1 VAKIKFAETWWGE
14 SWIRALEE
22 IDVDTNRLPRGRTYA
37 RNGSVLEIKRTR
49 TGTIQARVQGRR
61 PAPYRIR
68 IALTEWSEEQ
78 NAAVLD
84 LIQNSPALSSQ
95 LLIGQMPESLEAELE
110 KLGARIFPSSWREMT
125 ASCSCPDWA
134 NPCKHLAAV
143 YYLLAVE
150 IDKDP
155 FLLFEMRGLKK
166 KRILETARLTDQTLK
181 SAGWVFDVSQ
191 TPVTDTYEAP
201 TPTTE
206 EIESYIVQPYPID
219 KALGVLEKNP
229 RFDDGPLILQLLPTT
244 YRKIRDYWNGEAFIE
259 PEEPLAHSSSIT
271 IEHREEG
278 PVFLV
283 DELYKKEVSE
293 LTVADFLFRME
304 GVSLSP
310 LAEDHATMRWVKD
323 TLSLARRL
331 IALNSWVP
339 VLYSVGQGE
348 DFGIR
353 YAPVYSQPTLR
364 QKKVALNASVPTGL
378 IHDAKNRPLKREQ
391 SVDYLLSVFLTQMVQ
406 EPLDGVLP
414 YSSIEMARVFFLG
427 EVYKADHF
435 QRQQTKTAVQ
445 NWLTPLHLSD
455 SEHNLVLDIQV
466 TKKTQFSLTV
476 SVKRKRDLFIDAVPM
491 QNFLKTAAN
500 GGEKE
505 GALKQLACLSEWI
518 PPLKR
523 SFEERTIPITVDE
536 LIQLL
541 SQARDFLGFFGA
553 ELVVPK
559 EFKDLTRPRVF
570 ASARMKSERTKGVL
584 NFENL
589 LQFEWRVQFGEDNL
603 SIEEFAALMKGAERI
618 VLFKD
623 QYCLVDPIEA
633 KRMVEKYMTSPIISG
648 PEGLRAVFAQELDG
662 YPLRYGEDVE
672 RLLKGLRKER
682 RCEAP
687 GTLNGQLRP
696 YQLKGY
702 QWMLS
707 NLHNGFNIC
716 LADDMGL
723 GKTIQ
728 VIAVLLKLREN
739 KELTRP
745 ALVICPASVTRNWRK
760 EIETFAPD
768 LKCELY
774 GGSNRE
780 ISAGKDVWI
789 TTYGMVRSEVERL
802 KSFEWSVVIVDE
814 AQNIKNPDADKSK
827 AIAQLNGQYK
837 IAMSGT
843 PVENR
848 VAELWSLFNFIMPG
862 YLGPRKKFR
871 EEFAIP
877 IERLNDP
884 VKTKTLKQAVEP
896 FLLRRLKSDKN
907 IIKDLPEKVVREVY
921 VTLKPEQAALY
932 GTVLE
937 AAVGEIESAQGIKR
951 KGKVF
956 WLLTALK
963 QICNHP
969 VSYTKSGTPVAEHSG
984 KSEKAFELLKEVIKS
999 GEKALLFTQYR
1010 EMGALLAAMTP
1021 EKLGIDPLFF
1031 HGGLTPKERENLI
1044 LDFQQQPYHPLM
1056 IITLKAGGTG
1066 LNLTA
1071 ATTVIHYDL
1080 WWNPAVEN
1088 QATDRSYRIGQ
1099 KKSVTV
1105 HRLLTENTFE
1115 ERVNELL
1122 QKKKELSDA
1131 IVGAGEHW
1139 ITEMSNEEIRSLFEM
1154 KTT

>member
-364 QKKVALNASVPTGL
+364 QKKVALTLRFPPDLFTT
-378 IHDAKNRPLKREQ
+378 P
-391 SVDYLLSVFLTQMVQ
+391 
-406 EPLDGVLP
+406 
-414 YSSIEMARVFFLG
+414 
-427 EVYKADHF
+427 
-435 QRQQTKTAVQ
+435 KTA
-445 NWLTPLHLSD
+445 L
-455 SEHNLVLDIQV
+455 
-466 TKKTQFSLTV
+466 
-476 SVKRKRDLFIDAVPM
+476 
-491 QNFLKTAAN
+491 
-500 GGEKE
+500 
-505 GALKQLACLSEWI
+505 
-518 PPLKR
+518 
-523 SFEERTIPITVDE
+523 
-536 LIQLL
+536 
-541 SQARDFLGFFGA
+541 
-553 ELVVPK
+553 
-559 EFKDLTRPRVF
+559 
-570 ASARMKSERTKGVL
+570 
-584 NFENL
+584 
-589 LQFEWRVQFGEDNL
+589 
-603 SIEEFAALMKGAERI
+603 
-618 VLFKD
+618 
-623 QYCLVDPIEA
+623 
-633 KRMVEKYMTSPIISG
+633 
-648 PEGLRAVFAQELDG
+648 
-662 YPLRYGEDVE
+662 
-672 RLLKGLRKER
+672 
-682 RCEAP
+682 
-687 GTLNGQLRP
+687 
-696 YQLKGY
+696 
-702 QWMLS
+702 
-707 NLHNGFNIC
+707 
-716 LADDMGL
+716 
-723 GKTIQ
+723 
-728 VIAVLLKLREN
+728 
-739 KELTRP
+739 
-745 ALVICPASVTRNWRK
+745 
-760 EIETFAPD
+760 
-768 LKCELY
+768 
-774 GGSNRE
+774 
-780 ISAGKDVWI
+780 
-789 TTYGMVRSEVERL
+789 
-802 KSFEWSVVIVDE
+802 
-814 AQNIKNPDADKSK
+814 
-827 AIAQLNGQYK
+827 
-837 IAMSGT
+837 
-843 PVENR
+843 
-848 VAELWSLFNFIMPG
+848 
-862 YLGPRKKFR
+862 
-871 EEFAIP
+871 
-877 IERLNDP
+877 
-884 VKTKTLKQAVEP
+884 
-896 FLLRRLKSDKN
+896 
-907 IIKDLPEKVVREVY
+907 
-921 VTLKPEQAALY
+921 
-932 GTVLE
+932 
-937 AAVGEIESAQGIKR
+937 
-951 KGKVF
+951 
-956 WLLTALK
+956 
-963 QICNHP
+963 
-969 VSYTKSGTPVAEHSG
+969 
-984 KSEKAFELLKEVIKS
+984 
-999 GEKALLFTQYR
+999 
-1010 EMGALLAAMTP
+1010 
-1021 EKLGIDPLFF
+1021 
-1031 HGGLTPKERENLI
+1031 
-1044 LDFQQQPYHPLM
+1044 
-1056 IITLKAGGTG
+1056 
-1066 LNLTA
+1066 
-1071 ATTVIHYDL
+1071 
-1080 WWNPAVEN
+1080 
-1088 QATDRSYRIGQ
+1088 
-1099 KKSVTV
+1099 
-1105 HRLLTENTFE
+1105 
-1115 ERVNELL
+1115 
-1122 QKKKELSDA
+1122 
-1131 IVGAGEHW
+1131 
-1139 ITEMSNEEIRSLFEM
+1139 
-1154 KTT
+1154 